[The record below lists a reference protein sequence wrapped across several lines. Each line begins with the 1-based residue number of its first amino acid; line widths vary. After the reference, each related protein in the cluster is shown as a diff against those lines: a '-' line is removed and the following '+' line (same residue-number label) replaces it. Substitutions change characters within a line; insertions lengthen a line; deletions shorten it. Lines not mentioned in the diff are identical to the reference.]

1 MAAVDGAEQDPRN
14 PFSAAHTLKLFHDG
28 VRPRLGRWLRLSGG
42 TVDDAAVRRIT
53 RRMVREMI
61 RSGEIHVRQ
70 S

>member
-1 MAAVDGAEQDPRN
+1 MCGRAWDGGYVSQD
-14 PFSAAHTLKLFHDG
+14 
-28 VRPRLGRWLRLSGG
+28 G

-53 RRMVREMI
+53 RRTVREMI